1 MLSHNCARKP
11 VVSAYIHARAFATT
25 HTRILLIHSYM
36 RSYTRTNM
44 HVLYIIV
51 METQFDLSPCAPC
64 RLCPPKC
71 PPPPI
76 KIAQNRP
83 WSHLT

>member
-1 MLSHNCARKP
+1 MLSHNCAREP
-11 VVSAYIHARAFATT
+11 VVSAYIHARAFATS

-51 METQFDLSPCAPC
+51 METQFDLSPCAPGFAP
-64 RLCPPKC
+64 LNA
-71 PPPPI
+71 PPPPT